1 MLEQDHFF
9 DPVSPTNGVVQKP
22 YLCQH
27 CLKPRHD
34 HVFAGIQMA
43 DGHYADEL
51 CACGHS
57 RSAHLTKSSSSM
69 CAMPGVDC
77 DCMMFAVTL
86 DRVIEDL
93 LEIVGDTQ

>member
-1 MLEQDHFF
+1 
-9 DPVSPTNGVVQKP
+9 
-22 YLCQH
+22 
-27 CLKPRHD
+27 
-34 HVFAGIQMA
+34 
-43 DGHYADEL
+43 
-51 CACGHS
+51 
-57 RSAHLTKSSSSM
+57 M